1 MKVVSEFHNS
11 KNYRADPGKTGKIT
25 RVTQYR
31 YKLGCMKRAHR
42 TLLIFFLATAS
53 LGQAPS
59 GKKPEFEVASVKL
72 DKASEGTAA
81 LGDQPGGRFVASR
94 VSLRR
99 LMQFAYRGNQDFIGG
114 PNWID
119 TDLWDIEAKAP
130 EGAVP
135 RRASPLDVT
144 KPDATALMVQSLLE
158 DRFKLKSHQ
167 ETRELPLYELTVAKG
182 GAKLKLS
189 EDQTPPAA
197 LVATGNGGRGAAA
210 AGDVRLGRNN
220 MDAKAQPVE
229 LLAAALGALYAD
241 RPVLDKTG
249 LKGLYDFR
257 LQWTPDR
264 SSRGANPTS
273 PPVSQGLSLFDA
285 LEEQLGLRLT
295 PGKGPLPVLVID
307 SVQKPLEN

>member
-1 MKVVSEFHNS
+1 
-11 KNYRADPGKTGKIT
+11 
-25 RVTQYR
+25 
-31 YKLGCMKRAHR
+31 MKRAQ
-42 TLLIFFLATAS
+42 LALILFVLVTVS
-53 LGQAPS
+53 QAQTPVA
-59 GKKPEFEVASVKL
+59 KRPEFEVASVKL
-72 DKASEGTAA
+72 NKATEGTPA

-94 VSLRR
+94 VPLRR

-114 PNWID
+114 PNWVD

-144 KPDATALMVQSLLE
+144 KPDALAFMVQSLLE
-158 DRFKLKSHQ
+158 ERFQLKSHQ

-197 LVATGNGGRGAAA
+197 LLATGNGGRAAA
-210 AGDVRLGRNN
+210 APGDLRLGRNN
-220 MDAKAQPVE
+220 IDAKGQSLE

-264 SSRGANPTS
+264 PFSASSATP
-273 PPVSQGLSLFDA
+273 QGPSLFDA
-285 LEEQLGLRLT
+285 LEEQLGLHLAS
-295 PGKGPLPVLVID
+295 GKGSLPVLVID
-307 SVQKPLEN
+307 SVQRPPEN

>member
-1 MKVVSEFHNS
+1 
-11 KNYRADPGKTGKIT
+11 
-25 RVTQYR
+25 
-31 YKLGCMKRAHR
+31 MKRAY
-42 TLLIFFLATAS
+42 LGLIVFVLVTFS
-53 LGQAPS
+53 QAQTTVS
-59 GKKPEFEVASVKL
+59 KKPEFEVASLKL
-72 DKASEGTAA
+72 NKVSEGSPA

-94 VSLRR
+94 VPLRR

-114 PNWID
+114 PDWID
-119 TDLWDIEAKAP
+119 TDRWDIEARAP

-144 KPDATALMVQSLLE
+144 KPDAMALMVQSLLE
-158 DRFKLKSHQ
+158 ERFKLKSHQ

-182 GAKLKLS
+182 GAKIKLS

-197 LVATGNGGRGAAA
+197 VVATGNGARGAAA
-210 AGDVRLGRNN
+210 PGDVRLNRSSIE
-220 MDAKAQPVE
+220 AKGQSLE

-264 SSRGANPTS
+264 GPSAAAAP
-273 PPVSQGLSLFDA
+273 QGPSLFDA
-285 LEEQLGLRLT
+285 LEEQLGLHLSS
-295 PGKGPLPVLVID
+295 GKGPLPVLIID
-307 SVQKPLEN
+307 NVQRPADN